1 MRKITI
7 LFMLWVIVIFSVFA
21 CAPKATG
28 QWDGV
33 LKKEFNAIF
42 DELGATQGE
51 LQEAKEEIRATKNE
65 LSETKNKLSSTENT
79 LTDKLTNIKELKSK
93 LAETD
98 IEQDKYLSQYEEL
111 SIQYEELKEQHEELK
126 EQYDANVKGTTEING
141 EDVEQELFR
150 LVNQERKNNGLSELT
165 WNDGLY
171 SCANANNQKM
181 SETKSLVSPEC
192 PSFQQV
198 FWFLGYGTSD
208 RIANVALLAW
218 KNNSYSYKQ
227 NVLNSNAVNG
237 AVAVYKS
244 EEILYITFLCYTDI
258 PFR

>member
-7 LFMLWVIVIFSVFA
+7 LFILWVIVIFSVLA

-28 QWDGV
+28 QGYDM
-33 LKKEFNAIF
+33 LKKEFSAIF

-51 LQEAKEEIRATKNE
+51 LQEAKEEIRATENE
-65 LSETKNKLSSTENT
+65 LSGTKNKLSSIEST

-93 LAETD
+93 LAEAD

-111 SIQYEELKEQHEELK
+111 SIQYEELKEQ
-126 EQYDANVKGTTEING
+126 YDANVKGTTEING
-141 EDVEQELFR
+141 EDVGQELFK
-150 LVNQERKNNGLSELT
+150 LVNQERKNNGLSELI

-171 SCANANNQKM
+171 KCAQANNRNM
-181 SETKSLVSPEC
+181 SETKSLVSSEC
-192 PSFQQV
+192 PSLQQV

-218 KNNSYSYKQ
+218 KNNPYSYKQ

-244 EEILYITFLCYTDI
+244 EEILYINFLCYTDI
-258 PFR
+258 PSR